1 VLATITGFL
10 VGVISD
16 RVRLKWLVVTLLLL
30 QFSGFVGIAHL
41 NLLPWRIV
49 GILGLGASGGFF
61 ATLTT
66 IALPRLFGRAYLGAI
81 GGMQMTSLVIGSA
94 VGPSLLA
101 LFKETFGSYQSGLY
115 ACCVLI
121 PIALGLTLFSRE

>member
-1 VLATITGFL
+1 
-10 VGVISD
+10 VISD

-30 QFSGFVGIAHL
+30 QLLGFIGIANL
-41 NLLPWRIV
+41 SLLPWRVV
-49 GILGLGASGGFF
+49 GIIGLGTSGGFF

-101 LFKETFGSYQSGLY
+101 LFKDSFGSYQSGLY
-115 ACCVLI
+115 VCSLMI
-121 PIALGLTLFSRE
+121 PLALGLTLLARE